1 MLLLS
6 GTGQNTMKIDLIIL
20 YYLCMYIY
28 QTCVVYERAQIIVVQ
43 VQKHSFDINAEN

>member
-1 MLLLS
+1 MLLVS
-6 GTGQNTMKIDLIIL
+6 GTGQNTIKIDLILL

-43 VQKHSFDINAEN
+43 VQKHSFERNAKN